1 MENKIKGEIIIEN
14 DFLVKNE
21 LKFQN
26 IYSFAELI
34 EASAAEDTS
43 VLVKTIMAGAIYI
56 NASDLHFEADKEGSV
71 LRIRIDGILQ
81 KACSFN
87 SLLYKSIVSRIK
99 LISQMKLNIDKKPQ
113 DGRFTIVLEKE
124 ENPEQI
130 EIRVSTLPSEY
141 GETIVM
147 RVLNPKSLIN
157 LEDLGLR
164 KDLYQIFSEQAE
176 KPNGMIIVT
185 GPTGSGKTTTL
196 YAFLKNIKS
205 PEIKIVTIEDPIEY
219 HLDGISQ
226 TQVDTKKGYDFA
238 SGLRSIVRQD
248 PDVILV
254 GEIRDLETA
263 SIALQAALTGHLV
276 LSTLHTNDAAGTI
289 ARLHAL
295 GEQAVNIAPAL
306 NMIVAQRL
314 IRKICPECA
323 EEKIIPQ
330 EILKELKEELKDIPK
345 TIEIPELNENTK
357 ILFPRGCKKCHN
369 TGYKGRVG
377 IFEAFVIDPEA
388 EEFILTSPSS
398 SALEKFAKEKGMTT
412 MKQDGYIKILNGV
425 TTIEEVKKVAG

>member
-1 MENKIKGEIIIEN
+1 MDNKQKGEIIVESE
-14 DFLVKNE
+14 FLIKNE
-21 LKFQN
+21 PKFQN
-26 IYSFAELI
+26 ISSFAQII
-34 EASAAEDTS
+34 EESINEDTS
-43 VLVKTIMAGAIYI
+43 LLLKMIMAGAISLG
-56 NASDLHFEADKEGSV
+56 ASDLHFEAEEQGSS
-71 LRIRIDGILQ
+71 LRVRIDGLLQ
-81 KACSFN
+81 HACSF
-87 SLLYKSIVSRIK
+87 STPQYKSLVSRIK
-99 LISQMKLNIDKKPQ
+99 LISQMKINVEKKPQ
-113 DGRFTIVLEKE
+113 DGRFTVELERE
-124 ENPEQI
+124 IPEQI
-130 EIRVSTLPSEY
+130 EIRVSTLPSEH

-147 RVLNPKSLIN
+147 RVLDPKSLIS

-164 KDLYQIFSEQAE
+164 KDLYQIFIEQTK

-196 YAFLKNIKS
+196 YAFLKKMQS

-219 HLDGISQ
+219 HLSGISQ
-226 TQVDTKKGYDFA
+226 TQVDPKKGYDFA

-254 GEIRDLETA
+254 GEVRDLETA

-295 GEQAVNIAPAL
+295 GEQVVNIAPAL

-314 IRKICPECA
+314 IRKICPKCA
-323 EEKIIPQ
+323 EQKTLTKEMYEDIKNT
-330 EILKELKEELKDIPK
+330 LKGMPETVDIP
-345 TIEIPELNENTK
+345 EFNENTK
-357 ILFPRGCKKCHN
+357 ILFPKGCIHCNN

-377 IFEAFVIDPEA
+377 IFETLIIDSET

-425 TTIEEVKKVAG
+425 TTAEEVLKVAG